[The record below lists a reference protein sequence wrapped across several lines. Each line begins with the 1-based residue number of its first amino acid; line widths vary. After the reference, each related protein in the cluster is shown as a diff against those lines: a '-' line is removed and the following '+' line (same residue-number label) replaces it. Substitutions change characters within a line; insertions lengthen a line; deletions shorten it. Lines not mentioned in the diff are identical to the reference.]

1 MVIVNDGRTLITGD
15 PVDVALD
22 TIGFLGTIN
31 RMKRE
36 NYEGYLVLEASLKA
50 VFEEEPELINEIKEF
65 AINMTEI
72 FN

>member
-36 NYEGYLVLEASLKA
+36 DYEHYLVLEASLKA